1 MVHNIIARQDGAPNL
16 IIRIKTDVPVQELKP
31 AIKDAVTD
39 FLENGGTKADTA
51 LSASNDNFNWGD
63 FALWLPEEYAK
74 KHGFEVLDAGIASL
88 TVDHDESLLP

>member
-1 MVHNIIARQDGAPNL
+1 MVHIIIARQLEAPNL
-16 IIRIKTDVPVQELKP
+16 IIRVKTDIPVQDLKA

-39 FLENGGTKADTA
+39 FLENGGDKADNA
-51 LSASNDNFNWGD
+51 LSATCDNFNWGD

-74 KHGFEVLDAGIASL
+74 KHGFEVLDASVASL

>member
-1 MVHNIIARQDGAPNL
+1 MTHTVIARIVDGPPL
-16 IIRIKTDVPVQELKP
+16 VIRIKSDVAAGNLKA

-39 FLENGGTKADTA
+39 FLENGGDKADNA
-51 LSASNDNFNWGD
+51 LSATNDSFNWGD

-74 KHGFEVLDAGIASL
+74 KHGFEVLDASVADL